1 MRAVPTALPVV
12 IHLSAFR
19 AFHTSQRTVEA
30 FPTQLKPVARF
41 MGVFVNRILTSG
53 AAMVIALIAVLSCS
67 DRSTGLDQFNS
78 DSLSVEASRVVAS
91 IEVHLASSSIKAGAT
106 TQASVTLKDRRGRT
120 IDSPVQWSASDTTI
134 ATVSDSGLVRGV
146 APGSVNIVARN
157 KTVTGSA
164 PLTVTASDP
173 TTVPVASATVTLAS
187 STLNPG
193 QTTQA
198 TATTRDA
205 NGNILS
211 GRAIAWS
218 TNNSLVATVSSTG
231 VVTAVASGS
240 AQIVATS

>member
-19 AFHTSQRTVEA
+19 AFYASQRTVEA

-41 MGVFVNRILTSG
+41 MGTFVNRILTSG

-67 DRSTGLDQFNS
+67 DSSTGLDPFNT
-78 DSLSVEASRVVAS
+78 DSLSVDASRAVAS
-91 IEVHLASSSIKAGAT
+91 IEVHLASSSIKAGET
-106 TQASVTLKDRRGRT
+106 TQASVTMKDRRGVA
-120 IDSPVQWSASDTTI
+120 IDRPVQWSSSDTTI

-164 PLTVTASDP
+164 RLTVTASDP
-173 TTVPVASATVTLAS
+173 TTIPVASVAVVLAS

-198 TATTRDA
+198 TVKTLDA
-205 NGNILS
+205 NGNVLS
-211 GRAIAWS
+211 GRAIAWT
-218 TNNSLVATVSSTG
+218 TNNSLVATVSSAG
-231 VVTAVASGS
+231 VVTAVASGN
-240 AQIVATS
+240 A